1 MLDLAQGY
9 FRKVV
14 FKTIRYFKHPRK
26 LKNSPLRRWFSRH
39 FLNKRVWKPTQ
50 HTLAAGL
57 AIGMFVMI
65 QLIPGQMLIAA
76 IAAALLRVN
85 IPIAIVACWI
95 SNPFTFVPLAWAQKK
110 VGDWAMPF
118 LPEILQRWANGA
130 VGWLIEHIND
140 LPTWLRN
147 AVGDDLLA
155 KGAEFLSSMYVGGLL
170 IGMVAGVLSY
180 PLCWLL
186 WEMFSRM
193 RSARHARYNR
203 PEDDAN
209 QPPAAPTGTMET

>member
-1 MLDLAQGY
+1 MLELAQGY

-26 LKNSPLRRWFSRH
+26 LKTSPLRRWFSRH

-50 HTLAAGL
+50 HTFAAGL

-76 IAAALLRVN
+76 IAAAILRVN

-95 SNPFTFVPLAWAQKK
+95 SNPFTFVPFGWAQKQ

-118 LPEILQRWANGA
+118 LPGA
-130 VGWLIEHIND
+130 VRHGVSDIVAWLINHIED
-140 LPTWLRN
+140 LPTWIRN
-147 AVGDDLLA
+147 AIGDDLLA
-155 KGAEFLSSMYVGGLL
+155 KGANFLSSMYVGGLL
-170 IGMVAGVLSY
+170 IGIVIGALSY
-180 PLCWLL
+180 PVAWLT
-186 WEMFSRM
+186 WEAFARMKASR
-193 RSARHARYNR
+193 RARYAM
-203 PEDDAN
+203 PESPDSTDQI
-209 QPPAAPTGTMET
+209 QP